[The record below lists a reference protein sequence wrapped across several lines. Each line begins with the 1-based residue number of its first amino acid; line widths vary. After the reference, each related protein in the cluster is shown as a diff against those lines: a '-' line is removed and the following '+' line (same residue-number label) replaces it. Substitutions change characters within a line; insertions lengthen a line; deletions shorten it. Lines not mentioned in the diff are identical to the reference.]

1 VHVRKEPGV
10 PRPTLKRDLRA
21 AERGHEAEPDE
32 NAEHDPVAE
41 RRRTEVER
49 HQREHPGVHERD
61 DDADGELRR
70 AGTADRRRPNQPR
83 QSIAKTG
90 DSVVKDPDD
99 HGGDRRYDD
108 ATTLFKTYTENR
120 PSNPWG
126 FYMLGLSAWKSGD
139 RAQAESAFVQALSL
153 DSTHVKSHLNLSRVL
168 LEDGQPDSALTHI
181 EAAIALDSVSSEP
194 LRLQGRAFEALDKTD
209 DAIVAYQH
217 AVVRDSGD
225 VWAMN
230 NLGALYIR
238 LGRFEDAIGPLARAV
253 ELNDKV
259 ATFSNNLGMALENTG
274 RIADAITQYRAA
286 LAIEGTYGKAVSN
299 LQRVQQVK
307 QDPSVTPIDLTE
319 RSKRFQDEIAK
330 W

>member
-1 VHVRKEPGV
+1 VGNVAGEKSSLVISG
-10 PRPTLKRDLRA
+10 
-21 AERGHEAEPDE
+21 
-32 NAEHDPVAE
+32 PVTFE
-41 RRRTEVER
+41 M
-49 HQREHPGVHERD
+49 
-61 DDADGELRR
+61 ADSAYR
-70 AGTADRRRPNQPR
+70 
-83 QSIAKTG
+83 
-90 DSVVKDPDD
+90 
-99 HGGDRRYDD
+99 DRRYDD
-108 ATTLFKTYTENR
+108 ATTLFKTYSENR

-126 FYMLGLSAWKSGD
+126 FYMLGLSAWKSGA

-168 LEDGQPDSALTHI
+168 LEEGQPDSALTHI

-194 LRLQGRAFEALDKTD
+194 LRLRGRAFEALDKTD

-217 AVVRDSGD
+217 AIVKDSGD

-230 NLGALYIR
+230 NIGALYVR

-259 ATFSNNLGMALENTG
+259 ATFYNNLGMALEHTG

-286 LAIEGTYGKAVSN
+286 LAIEGTYSKAVSN

-307 QDPSVTPIDLTE
+307 QDPSVTAIDLTE
-319 RSKRFQDEIAK
+319 RSKQFQEEMTK

>member
-1 VHVRKEPGV
+1 MSYQFELDRSNRSLRFPVILMAAIVCMVTATYVFAACGDRNPDQARASEPV
-10 PRPTLKRDLRA
+10 SSSSSSVT
-21 AERGHEAEPDE
+21 
-32 NAEHDPVAE
+32 PVSTVGSEKPALVISGPVTFE
-41 RRRTEVER
+41 L
-49 HQREHPGVHERD
+49 
-61 DDADGELRR
+61 ADSAYR
-70 AGTADRRRPNQPR
+70 N
-83 QSIAKTG
+83 
-90 DSVVKDPDD
+90 
-99 HGGDRRYDD
+99 RRYDD
-108 ATTLFKTYTENR
+108 ATTLFKAYTENR

-217 AVVRDSGD
+217 AIVRDSGD

-319 RSKRFQDEIAK
+319 RSKQFQEETTK